1 MIENIALL
9 EHLLQKDPSIN
20 EVIKC
25 FILLDDS
32 VDSGG
37 MCLDFVEN
45 REKIITW
52 NEMLERGK
60 LINDSILKEREKQQ
74 EENQACALMYTRG
87 TTGNLKGITG
97 IYWQCITQHPKG
109 QMYYYY
115 LLINILNLLGE
126 IISHDDITSRNS
138 RFYHWTSHYLIA
150 N

>member
-1 MIENIALL
+1 MIENITLL

-74 EENQACALMYTRG
+74 EENQACALMYTREA
-87 TTGNLKGITG
+87 TGNLKGIVV
-97 IYWQCITQHPKG
+97 
-109 QMYYYY
+109 MSMM
-115 LLINILNLLGE
+115 NLKFFY
-126 IISHDDITSRNS
+126 STSKMPNV
-138 RFYHWTSHYLIA
+138 
-150 N
+150 